1 MLDAAIEAP
10 SPIEPI
16 TTLFPHGTARWEK
29 RYGCRWD
36 VPLIED
42 SIESRLRQKST
53 QCSDAGCADHRA
65 PSAGEVVISEPLQDQ
80 HFGDGI
86 GFCAAQDCRK
96 LQSKHARASQR
107 LDRFR
112 SERCRLFALAAG
124 CFQDRRPIS
133 STRAS
138 SKSRFACR
146 SCGNC
151 FVVSP
156 LRGARRF
163 RRLQIKLA
171 HIHFLLVHLSLARLL
186 WLLIIYEYNSIVN
199 TAHKWVKSHNR
210 MMTIDRRIDAT
221 GSLVAYDSD
230 SELSRSMTA
239 AQKVESRSDR
249 RKRRNRQALI
259 EAGYQIMA
267 EKGIDAATMSEIS
280 ELADV
285 GAGTVYNYFASKDEL
300 AMCVMEQVM
309 DRLSQ
314 RIEAVTNSFTDPA
327 QVYAFGIRN
336 VMKAAT
342 TDQRWRWLL
351 RRSEVIAD
359 AMYRVMGPY
368 AIRDIRNAVAAGR
381 YRVEDPE
388 LAWRQ
393 ATHAIVGFSLAVCDK
408 NILP

>member
-1 MLDAAIEAP
+1 
-10 SPIEPI
+10 
-16 TTLFPHGTARWEK
+16 
-29 RYGCRWD
+29 
-36 VPLIED
+36 
-42 SIESRLRQKST
+42 
-53 QCSDAGCADHRA
+53 
-65 PSAGEVVISEPLQDQ
+65 
-80 HFGDGI
+80 
-86 GFCAAQDCRK
+86 
-96 LQSKHARASQR
+96 
-107 LDRFR
+107 
-112 SERCRLFALAAG
+112 
-124 CFQDRRPIS
+124 
-133 STRAS
+133 
-138 SKSRFACR
+138 
-146 SCGNC
+146 
-151 FVVSP
+151 
-156 LRGARRF
+156 
-163 RRLQIKLA
+163 
-171 HIHFLLVHLSLARLL
+171 
-186 WLLIIYEYNSIVN
+186 
-199 TAHKWVKSHNR
+199 
-210 MMTIDRRIDAT
+210 MTIDRPCAT

-408 NILP
+408 NILPHKIDEAVVNLLGMVGVDRTEAWEVAKRPCPELPGE